1 MPLRYASTLVA
12 AIVAAVA
19 IIISPTPT
27 GRAALGAVAATAAS
41 IRPCD
46 LRLPPPTGGSPRFA
60 IPEGG
65 RATARAIVGRLV
77 LCTLFRA
84 DGSRFANARI
94 DRLGQVLDVRFFRRS
109 GTLLFAA
116 DAQFAATPAAS
127 PAEVSCENDAYDPI
141 GKHFWQQPY
150 KWWVGKTPGNLSAD
164 KVVQALRS
172 AYSEWANNINWC
184 GYADNAKAQGEYEG
198 RTDRRSTSD
207 GANVVDWG
215 NLEDVQNCGGAVAC
229 TATWYDDEG
238 NPVESDIRFNTADDW
253 SIDPDAGSFDIQSVA
268 AHEFGHV
275 RQFDHVESN
284 KAADNTVVMWPYIA
298 KGDTSLRK
306 LGRGDALG
314 NNAKY

>member
-1 MPLRYASTLVA
+1 M
-12 AIVAAVA
+12 
-19 IIISPTPT
+19 
-27 GRAALGAVAATAAS
+27 
-41 IRPCD
+41 
-46 LRLPPPTGGSPRFA
+46 
-60 IPEGG
+60 
-65 RATARAIVGRLV
+65 

-198 RTDRRSTSD
+198 RTDRSSTSD